1 MVSKYEGELN
11 AELGRILS
19 VLKEHIQPEKV
30 ILFGSLAWGKVRDD
44 SDIDLLIIE
53 HSRDSVFERVQKI
66 ENLLKRQCAA
76 DLIVLTPEE
85 VKMMLESGN
94 PYLKEILEKGKVL
107 YERAA

>member
-1 MVSKYEGELN
+1 MVARYEDDLN
-11 AELGRILS
+11 REVQRILS
-19 VLKEHIQPEKV
+19 VLKEHVRPEKV
-30 ILFGSLAWGKVRDD
+30 ILFGSLAWGNVRDD

-53 HSRDSVFERVQKI
+53 RSKDSVFERIQKI

-94 PYLKEILEKGKVL
+94 PYLKEILERGKVL